1 MAIITKIPPRICVG
15 LLMGKKRNEKGK
27 TCDIFELQ
35 KTFQS
40 NFLFSDKAT

>member
-1 MAIITKIPPRICVG
+1 MAIIIKITPTICVG
-15 LLMGKKRNEKGK
+15 LLMGKKRIEKGK

-40 NFLFSDKAT
+40 NFIFSDKAT